1 MKFLFDSN
9 QQHQIEAINSIVE
22 LFNGQQKI
30 KYSNDFKLEDSFEV
44 ICSNPNTLT
53 ISSEVLTNNLLDIQS
68 KNQIESLIDL
78 NEPDKNGKKN
88 FEFTVEMETGTGKT
102 YIYLRSI
109 YELNKHYG
117 FSKFVIIVP
126 SLAIKEGVIQT
137 YEQTKNHFKNLYKD
151 INVEFNVLNTNKLS
165 SVRNFCNSNSIQVML
180 INIDLINKI
189 GTGSSTTTNKMY
201 TIQESFSSSAPIEFI
216 KSTNPVIFLDEPQ
229 KLSGIKSK
237 KGIENLNGI
246 FSIGFSATPKYN
258 KNLIYQLS
266 PIDAFNNG
274 LVKKIHVAGIINESS
289 SDIYLDLKSIKS
301 IKNNLIAEIEV
312 DFLNTS
318 NEYEKKV
325 IAFKVGD
332 SIEDKSNNQKYKGL
346 MIEDI
351 DKVKNYAYI
360 PNFGNGKLEF
370 EEVDSEL
377 LDLNQK
383 SLIEQTIKQ
392 HLETQLALTT
402 NKKVGERIKVLSLFF
417 IDRVDN
423 YVNEDSKFRVWFEQI
438 FKEVIKNPRYDDLD
452 FPDIKSLHDGYFAVS
467 RENKAIDTTGKT
479 KADEVAYEK
488 IMKNKEVLLDL
499 NEPLQFI
506 FSHSALNEGW
516 DNPNVFQI
524 CNLSVSKSTI
534 KKRQQIGRGLRIPVN
549 EVGSRNLEEQNL
561 NNLYIF
567 ANESFE
573 TFAKG
578 LQVEYQEDGLMWDK
592 RLVTNINNRVQV
604 NFVKDWKLNPEFL
617 ELWNK
622 INKKTTYEF
631 QFETENLISKIVDK
645 IKKQPPVE
653 KPGVFIESA
662 KLEFKDEGIESVTTK
677 GKTRV
682 TSLINK
688 RVPDIIKYLQNDFE
702 ISRNTIIEIILR
714 SGRLSDLLK
723 NPTSYLVMVKTS
735 IQLVFD
741 EFKINGLVYSPT
753 NEDKYELS
761 MFDEDQLILIN
772 NTAETKEKTIV
783 DRVEVDSDV
792 EREHIKDYLNI
803 ENVEFFL
810 RLPRWFGIETPV
822 GPYFPDFAVTL
833 KKDLEKI
840 YFIKE
845 SKGSNK
851 EEDLRRKELFK
862 VTAGK
867 KHFESIGVNY
877 DYGKDSI
884 PTLN

>member
-1 MKFLFDSN
+1 MNLEKFIKKKNELDVGFKNYILSESNFKIWNESETSEEGMAEQLEFYKNNIKDNAVNEDLVNEIVLNSGYPLTSENEKINHKEKSIYSFNKNKFIILVEKEVNQDLLDYCIGLNPEKITCLDIAFENKDVLKLIFHYLLKQNIIFKLFDKFFIWSN
-9 QQHQIEAINSIVE
+9 QQHRIGNEFYCR

-78 NEPDKNGKKN
+78 NEPDKNDKKN

-325 IAFKVGD
+325 IPFKVGD

-351 DKVKNYAYI
+351 DKVKNNDNI
-360 PNFGNGKLEF
+360 PKLGNGKL
-370 EEVDSEL
+370 
-377 LDLNQK
+377 
-383 SLIEQTIKQ
+383 
-392 HLETQLALTT
+392 
-402 NKKVGERIKVLSLFF
+402 
-417 IDRVDN
+417 
-423 YVNEDSKFRVWFEQI
+423 
-438 FKEVIKNPRYDDLD
+438 
-452 FPDIKSLHDGYFAVS
+452 
-467 RENKAIDTTGKT
+467 
-479 KADEVAYEK
+479 
-488 IMKNKEVLLDL
+488 
-499 NEPLQFI
+499 
-506 FSHSALNEGW
+506 
-516 DNPNVFQI
+516 
-524 CNLSVSKSTI
+524 
-534 KKRQQIGRGLRIPVN
+534 
-549 EVGSRNLEEQNL
+549 
-561 NNLYIF
+561 
-567 ANESFE
+567 
-573 TFAKG
+573 
-578 LQVEYQEDGLMWDK
+578 
-592 RLVTNINNRVQV
+592 
-604 NFVKDWKLNPEFL
+604 
-617 ELWNK
+617 
-622 INKKTTYEF
+622 
-631 QFETENLISKIVDK
+631 
-645 IKKQPPVE
+645 
-653 KPGVFIESA
+653 
-662 KLEFKDEGIESVTTK
+662 
-677 GKTRV
+677 
-682 TSLINK
+682 
-688 RVPDIIKYLQNDFE
+688 
-702 ISRNTIIEIILR
+702 
-714 SGRLSDLLK
+714 
-723 NPTSYLVMVKTS
+723 
-735 IQLVFD
+735 
-741 EFKINGLVYSPT
+741 
-753 NEDKYELS
+753 
-761 MFDEDQLILIN
+761 
-772 NTAETKEKTIV
+772 
-783 DRVEVDSDV
+783 
-792 EREHIKDYLNI
+792 
-803 ENVEFFL
+803 
-810 RLPRWFGIETPV
+810 
-822 GPYFPDFAVTL
+822 
-833 KKDLEKI
+833 
-840 YFIKE
+840 
-845 SKGSNK
+845 
-851 EEDLRRKELFK
+851 
-862 VTAGK
+862 
-867 KHFESIGVNY
+867 
-877 DYGKDSI
+877 
-884 PTLN
+884 